1 MQGDQKGITD
11 LDSAYNVAVSAEAT
25 VDRGTGVLE
34 LTLNVDGELDCTE
47 YELSVFDILL
57 K

>member
-1 MQGDQKGITD
+1 MN
-11 LDSAYNVAVSAEAT
+11 LSFLMLLVAVSAEAT
-25 VDRGTGVLE
+25 VDRGTRVLE

-47 YELSVFDILL
+47 YELSVFDILP